1 MIIYPAIDIK
11 NGNCV
16 RLIQGD
22 FDKVTVYG
30 NSPTDMAKRWENCGA
45 KNLHV
50 VDLDGALAGDGVN
63 EKAILD
69 ICHAVSMNVQ
79 TGGGIRTMADIDRKL
94 SLGIS
99 RVILG
104 TAAVDNEDLVKE
116 AVAKYGEKIAVG
128 IDAKEGK
135 VATAGW
141 REVSTLDAVEF
152 GKKMASFGVQ
162 TFIYTDIATD
172 GMLSGCN
179 VEAMRA
185 MTIETGV
192 NVIASGGVSS
202 LEDIRKLKDAGVYGA
217 IIGKALYTNYVKLEE
232 ALLVAEG

>member
-1 MIIYPAIDIK
+1 
-11 NGNCV
+11 
-16 RLIQGD
+16 
-22 FDKVTVYG
+22 
-30 NSPTDMAKRWENCGA
+30 MAKRWASTGA

-63 EKAILD
+63 EKVILD
-69 ICHAVSMNVQ
+69 ICKVVNMDVQ

-104 TAAVDNEDLVKE
+104 TAAVENEDLVKE
-116 AVAKYGEKIAVG
+116 AILKYGEKIAVG

-141 REVSTLDAVEF
+141 REVSTLDAVDF
-152 GKKMASFGVQ
+152 GKKMASFGIQ

-179 VEAMRA
+179 VDAMRI
-185 MTIETGV
+185 MTEETGV

-202 LEDIRKLKDAGVYGA
+202 LDDIRKLKDAGVYGV
-217 IIGKALYTNYVKLEE
+217 IIGKALYTGHIDLEE
-232 ALLVAEG
+232 ALKVAEG

>member
-1 MIIYPAIDIK
+1 MEIFPAIDIK
-11 NGNCV
+11 SGNCV
-16 RLIQGD
+16 RLLQGD

-30 NSPTDMAKRWENCGA
+30 NSPIDMAKRWASTGA

-63 EKAILD
+63 EKVILD
-69 ICHAVSMNVQ
+69 ICKVVNMDVQ

-104 TAAVDNEDLVKE
+104 TAAVENEDLVKE
-116 AVAKYGEKIAVG
+116 AILKYGEKIAVG

-141 REVSTLDAVEF
+141 REVSTLDAVDF
-152 GKKMASFGVQ
+152 GKKMASFGIQ

-179 VEAMRA
+179 VDAMRI
-185 MTIETGV
+185 MTEETGV

-202 LEDIRKLKDAGVYGA
+202 LDDIRKLKDAGVYGV
-217 IIGKALYTNYVKLEE
+217 IIGKALYTGHIDLEE
-232 ALLVAEG
+232 ALKVAEG